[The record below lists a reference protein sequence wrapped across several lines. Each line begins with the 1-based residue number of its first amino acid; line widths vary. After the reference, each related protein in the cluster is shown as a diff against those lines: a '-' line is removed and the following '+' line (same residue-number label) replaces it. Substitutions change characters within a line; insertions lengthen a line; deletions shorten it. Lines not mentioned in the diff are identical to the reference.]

1 MQEEFITELEMMQD
15 YQFLITFDDE
25 GMPEVRS
32 DEPRPLGEGKYPNAV
47 RYLSAAIGNCL
58 CASLAFCLRKARAEP
73 ISIKASVHTTL
84 GRNDKGRLRVT
95 GMDVTIRPEVDDP
108 GKLERCIPLFQ
119 DFCTVSAAVKEGI
132 DIKVSVEPINPGIK

>member
-1 MQEEFITELEMMQD
+1 MQDDLLTELEMMQN

-25 GMPEVRS
+25 GMPEIRS

-58 CASLAFCLRKARAEP
+58 CASLAFCLRRAHSEP
-73 ISIKASVHTTL
+73 ISIKATVHTTL
-84 GRNDKGRLRVT
+84 GRNEMGRLRVT
-95 GMDVTIRPEVDDP
+95 GIDVVIHPEVDDP
-108 GKLERCIPLFQ
+108 AKLERCIPLFQ

-132 DIKVSVEPINPGIK
+132 DIKVSVEPIIPSIK